1 MYSDI
6 QMDIRYKLH
15 LKGAVCNLSVIINCA
30 FYINNKHVLR
40 QGSRSSWEQT
50 DSCLNF
56 WSISKL
62 QPIWISCN
70 SYRYV
75 LCFPSYLSSNS
86 WHSYNDWYSG
96 YSAILE
102 YQDINNT
109 LDQIDS
115 WMTNI
120 ETQNDSLVSKLQEL
134 LESNRQMRAELQQ
147 ENAAENNSWPPPSD
161 NETNSY
167 LAY

>member
-1 MYSDI
+1 M
-6 QMDIRYKLH
+6 QP
-15 LKGAVCNLSVIINCA
+15 VCNIVNIINCA

-70 SYRYV
+70 SYKYV
-75 LCFPSYLSSNS
+75 LCFPSYLSSKS
-86 WHSYNDWYSG
+86 WHFTFDSPTTIWYSG